1 MAENETRTPMEMASG
16 IINATDPS
24 TLALRAAAR
33 MYEDDG
39 ETGALLQMMYEQ
51 SADRG
56 ELSRFRRDLVGRE
69 GVQS

>member
-1 MAENETRTPMEMASG
+1 MAEEKRTPMENASYR
-16 IINATDPS
+16 INAIDPS

-51 SADRG
+51 SAERG
-56 ELSRFRRDLVGRE
+56 DLSRLRRDQFGPE
-69 GVQS
+69 GVQG